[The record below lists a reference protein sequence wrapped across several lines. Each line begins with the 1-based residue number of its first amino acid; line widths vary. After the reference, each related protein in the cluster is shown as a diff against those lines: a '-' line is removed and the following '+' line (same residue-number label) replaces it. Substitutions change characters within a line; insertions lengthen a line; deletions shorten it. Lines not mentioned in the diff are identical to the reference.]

1 MDQRGLVGLLY
12 RADWTRLALTGTVR
26 GGDTGLDTIVIETDD
41 ASGSERSWSTGPFG
55 PPFGPPSAPPFAP
68 FPPFPRS
75 SDDPDTDTDTE
86 RTLIVAPGKR
96 YREETTDG
104 GYASGCDG
112 ERVWQ
117 WYDHLRPGISLR
129 FDDRPR
135 PPVPV
140 LLAPSWLLTGY
151 ELTIEGEE
159 SVSGRA
165 GLRVLAVRRERG
177 GYGPPIGRISGIMP
191 VPSRL
196 LAPVE
201 TWDEVR
207 AVVDVELGLLLR
219 CWRRRGTGPAEVNE
233 FRSLAVGGGAD
244 DDPARFSAPEGS
256 VSGVGRERDD
266 VRWRV
271 FAREAGKT
279 VGGMA
284 AGGIGAVI
292 RAGSTTHEDPFARAT
307 AEESDPE
314 AEMPGGDPAPPER
327 ADPAGATVHD
337 EVLQLLYRTGTG
349 APRIA
354 ATLHEWFD
362 FGALLE
368 AVPESAR
375 RTGFGGVGFLLD
387 SILGRARDDG
397 TDGAHEVRR
406 LRIGGWD
413 RYRIDVTRPSR
424 WGARGRERWQTIAGD
439 GTRTWKVYTD
449 RVVARPAGPL
459 PGEIADLLD
468 ASWLLACELSDGQE
482 VTVDGGRRGF
492 RVVVRKPEARPSGIE
507 LFLDPGTA
515 GGPLEMWGQ
524 LFFPAVAVV
533 DAESGRLLRLT
544 RYQGGRAVLRQEL
557 RDVADVA
564 AADDFGF
571 TPPAGLPVEEKT
583 EEDPPPR
590 PRGAA
595 GTHAWAWPRESHRWS
610 GEGINPGDAARNAA
624 DAVKKQVDE
633 KIAAARGFLDSFLG
647 GGGGGGRR

>member
-1 MDQRGLVGLLY
+1 MDEPELVGLLY
-12 RADWTRLALTGTVR
+12 RADWTRLALAGTVR
-26 GGDTGLDTIVIETDD
+26 GGDTGLHTIVIETDD

-75 SDDPDTDTDTE
+75 SGETDTDTDTDTE
-86 RTLIVAPGKR
+86 RTLVVAPGKR

-117 WYDHLRPGISLR
+117 WYDQLRPGISLR
-129 FDDRPR
+129 FDNRPR

-159 SVSGRA
+159 TVSGRP
-165 GLRVLAVRRERG
+165 GLRVLAAPRDRG
-177 GYGPPIGRISGIMP
+177 GYRPRNGRISGIMP
-191 VPSRL
+191 VPSL
-196 LAPVE
+196 LQAPVE

-219 CWRRRGTGPAEVNE
+219 CWRRRGTGPTEVNE
-233 FRSLAVGGGAD
+233 FRSLAVGGEAD

-256 VSGVGRERDD
+256 VSGVGPERDD
-266 VRWRV
+266 VQWRA

-279 VGGMA
+279 VAGMA

-292 RAGSTTHEDPFARAT
+292 RAGSTAHEDPFARAT

-314 AEMPGGDPAPPER
+314 AEMPGGDPAPPDR
-327 ADPAGATVHD
+327 ADPAGPAEPAVSD
-337 EVLQLLYRTGTG
+337 EVLHLLYRSGAG

-354 ATLHEWFD
+354 AALHEWFD

-368 AVPESAR
+368 AVPASAR
-375 RTGFGGVGFLLD
+375 RTGFGGVGFLVD
-387 SILGRARDDG
+387 TVLGKALDDG
-397 TDGAHEVRR
+397 TNGEHEARR

-424 WGARGRERWQTIAGD
+424 WAGRGPERWQTIACD
-439 GTRTWKVYTD
+439 GTRTWEVYTD
-449 RVVARPAGPL
+449 RVVAGPAEPL

-468 ASWLLACELSDGQE
+468 ASWLLACELSDGQQ
-482 VTVDGGRRGF
+482 VTADGGRPGF
-492 RVVVRKPEARPSGIE
+492 RLVVRKPEPQPNGSG
-507 LFLDPGTA
+507 LFLDSGTA
-515 GGPLEMWGQ
+515 AAMVGMWAQ

-533 DAESGRLLRLT
+533 DAESGRLLRLA
-544 RYQGGRAVLRQEL
+544 RYKAGRPVLRQEL
-557 RDVADVA
+557 RDVAGLD

-571 TPPAGLPVEEKT
+571 TPPTGLPVEEKT
-583 EEDPPPR
+583 EDLPPR
-590 PRGAA
+590 PDGPPGTRG
-595 GTHAWAWPRESHRWS
+595 WP
-610 GEGINPGDAARNAA
+610 GEGINPGDAASAAA

-647 GGGGGGRR
+647 GGGGGGGGR

>member
-1 MDQRGLVGLLY
+1 MDERELVGLLY
-12 RADWTRLALTGTVR
+12 RADWTRLALAGTVR
-26 GGDTGLDTIVIETDD
+26 GGDTGLHTIVIETDD

-55 PPFGPPSAPPFAP
+55 PPFGPPSAPASAP

-75 SDDPDTDTDTE
+75 SGDPESETDPDTYTE

-104 GYASGCDG
+104 DYASGCDG

-117 WYDHLRPGISLR
+117 WYDQLRPGISLR

-159 SVSGRA
+159 NVAGRT

-201 TWDEVR
+201 TSDEVR

-219 CWRRRGTGPAEVNE
+219 CWRRRGTRPAEVNE
-233 FRSLAVGGGAD
+233 FRSLAVGGEAG
-244 DDPARFSAPEGS
+244 DDPARFSAADGS
-256 VSGVGRERDD
+256 VSGAGPEPDEVQ
-266 VRWRV
+266 WRA

-279 VGGMA
+279 VAGMA

-314 AEMPGGDPAPPER
+314 AEMPPGAPAPSDR
-327 ADPAGATVHD
+327 ADPAGPAEPAVSD
-337 EVLQLLYRTGTG
+337 EVLHLLYRSGTG

-354 ATLHEWFD
+354 AALHEWFD
-362 FGALLE
+362 IGALLE

-387 SILGRARDDG
+387 TVLGKAIDDG
-397 TDGAHEVRR
+397 TNSAHEARR

-413 RYRIDVTRPSR
+413 RYRIDVTLPGR
-424 WGARGRERWQTIAGD
+424 WATRGRERWQTIACD
-439 GTRTWKVYTD
+439 GTRTWKVYSD
-449 RVVARPAGPL
+449 RVVAGPAEPL

-492 RVVVRKPEARPSGIE
+492 RVVVRKPEPQQSGIE

-515 GGPLEMWGQ
+515 GGVLEMWGQ

-544 RYQGGRAVLRQEL
+544 RYKGGRPMLRQEL
-557 RDVADVA
+557 RDVADVDA
-564 AADDFGF
+564 PEDFGF

-583 EEDPPPR
+583 EDLPPR
-590 PRGAA
+590 PSGAP
-595 GTHAWAWPRESHRWS
+595 GTHTWA
-610 GEGINPGDAARNAA
+610 
-624 DAVKKQVDE
+624 KKQVDE

-647 GGGGGGRR
+647 GGGGRR

>member
-1 MDQRGLVGLLY
+1 MDERELVGLLY
-12 RADWTRLALTGTVR
+12 RADWTRLALAGTVR
-26 GGDTGLDTIVIETDD
+26 GGDTGLHTIVIERDD
-41 ASGSERSWSTGPFG
+41 ASGSERSWSAG
-55 PPFGPPSAPPFAP
+55 PFGPPSAPPFAP
-68 FPPFPRS
+68 FPPFPPS
-75 SDDPDTDTDTE
+75 SDDPDTYTE

-104 GYASGCDG
+104 DYASGCDG

-117 WYDHLRPGISLR
+117 WYEQLRPGISLR

-159 SVSGRA
+159 TVSGRT

-191 VPSRL
+191 VPSL
-196 LAPVE
+196 LLGPVE
-201 TWDEVR
+201 AWDEVR

-219 CWRRRGTGPAEVNE
+219 CWRRRGTQPAEVNE
-233 FRSLAVGGGAD
+233 FLSLAVGGEAG
-244 DDPARFSAPEGS
+244 DDPSRFTAPEGS
-256 VSGVGRERDD
+256 VSGVGAEHDD
-266 VRWRV
+266 GQWRV
-271 FAREAGKT
+271 FAREAGRT
-279 VGGMA
+279 VAGMA

-314 AEMPGGDPAPPER
+314 AKMPPGVPAPADR
-327 ADPAGATVHD
+327 AGPAELAVSD
-337 EVLQLLYRTGTG
+337 EVLQLLYRSGAG

-354 ATLHEWFD
+354 AALHEWFD

-375 RTGFGGVGFLLD
+375 GTGFGGVGFLVD
-387 SILGRARDDG
+387 SILGWARDDG
-397 TDGAHEVRR
+397 TDVAHEARR

-413 RYRIDVTRPSR
+413 RYRIDVTRPSH
-424 WGARGRERWQTIAGD
+424 WAERGRERWQTVAGD
-439 GTRTWKVYTD
+439 GTRTWKVYRE
-449 RVVARPAGPL
+449 RVVAGPAGPL

-492 RVVVRKPEARPSGIE
+492 RLVVRKPEAQPSGIE
-507 LFLDPGTA
+507 FLDPGTA
-515 GGPLEMWGQ
+515 GGVLEMWGQ

-544 RYQGGRAVLRQEL
+544 RYMGGRAVLRQEL
-557 RDVADVA
+557 RDVADVEA
-564 AADDFGF
+564 AEDFGF

-583 EEDPPPR
+583 EDPPPQE
-590 PRGAA
+590 A
-595 GTHAWAWPRESHRWS
+595 HAWPR
-610 GEGINPGDAARNAA
+610 EGINPGDAARAAA

-647 GGGGGGRR
+647 GGGGR